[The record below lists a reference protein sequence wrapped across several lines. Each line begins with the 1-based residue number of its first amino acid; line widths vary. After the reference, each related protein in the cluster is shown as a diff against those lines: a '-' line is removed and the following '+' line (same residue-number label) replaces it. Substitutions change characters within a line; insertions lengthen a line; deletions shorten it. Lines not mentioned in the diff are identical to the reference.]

1 MWCFNM
7 LVIPVMIRKLT
18 TLDQLFNEKI
28 KTKIAIKNEGLAK
41 LKRKYKILI
50 LEKLFKKMRML

>member
-1 MWCFNM
+1 M